1 MRDPR
6 RKGIEAALE
15 ILRVN
20 PMIRNSNSLLD
31 PLYHEVLR
39 LREDNERLLSQLKEL
54 NSQYEQ
60 LESCKAAVDPEWL
73 DHVNEVLNED
83 NDETS
88 LPSE

>member
-6 RKGIEAALE
+6 GKSVDAALE

-31 PLYHEVLR
+31 PLYREVVR
-39 LREDNERLLSQLKEL
+39 LREDNAALLSRLKEL

-60 LESCKAAVDPEWL
+60 LESCKTAVDPEWL
-73 DHVNEVLNED
+73 DHMNEVLNED
-83 NDETS
+83 NEETS
-88 LPSE
+88 LPPE